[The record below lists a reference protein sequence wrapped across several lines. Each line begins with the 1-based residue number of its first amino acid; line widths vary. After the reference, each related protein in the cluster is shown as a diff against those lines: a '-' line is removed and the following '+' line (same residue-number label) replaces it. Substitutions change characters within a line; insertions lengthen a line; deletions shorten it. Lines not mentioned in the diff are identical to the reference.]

1 MEINWI
7 IFAAVLVCAIVLI
20 LYLIKRNLKDKEDV
34 MNSLNEPEIDD
45 QTKPK
50 EKEKKE
56 N

>member
-7 IFAAVLVCAIVLI
+7 ILAAVLVCAIALI
-20 LYLIKRNLKDKEDV
+20 LYLIKRNMKDKDDM

-45 QTKPK
+45 ELKPK
-50 EKEKKE
+50 EKEE